1 MQSVRHA
8 CSSCYALA
16 AYDRQPAAFRGD
28 VQKFDSCPGI
38 SSRNCHSSN
47 TVRTFKHLTCCSK
60 SQHTQPGISRKALK
74 GALQEA
80 ARTEGG
86 YLTKLL
92 IVSAIG
98 AAGVKFGSL
107 LISTPFQPS
116 GIIALSIITIPCL
129 MFSALLLTR

>member
-8 CSSCYALA
+8 YSSGNALA
-16 AYDRQPAAFRGD
+16 HRRQPAGFFGV

-38 SSRNCHSSN
+38 SSRNCSFASRIRNLKRLNCH
-47 TVRTFKHLTCCSK
+47 CK
-60 SQHTQPGISRKALK
+60 SQNTQPGISRKALT
-74 GALQEA
+74 GALQDA
-80 ARTEGG
+80 ARTERG

-116 GIIALSIITIPCL
+116 GVIALSIITIPCL